1 MSLIFGVFVLEV
13 VFMVKFSQLESFVAV
28 VENGSIN
35 KAAEKLY
42 MTQPSLSRILKSLE
56 DEMGKQ
62 LLNRNSQGVEPTREG
77 KLFYT
82 YAQSIL
88 SELKVLDQLKTMDMD
103 EISTELNVSIY
114 SFFIQNQ
121 LFVDLYDEI
130 LSHELIFNVLEGTL
144 EQLVENVISGQ
155 SELGIAVVND
165 VEFPSVKSVATARN
179 LDVEI
184 LDVGPA
190 CVHIG
195 KHHKLYNRDKV
206 YMKDLLDSRYLHIP
220 LDTFSRSRLDINID
234 GILLKDF
241 KRTVIVNNYHL
252 IKTLL
257 QNNHCFL
264 FGNYWQSQELSN
276 ASIKT
281 FPIENCD
288 IQMYLIKITN
298 KSKSQLSNQAI
309 DFLDKLKKHYIP
321 ANH

>member
-121 LFVDLYDEI
+121 LFVDLYDKI
-130 LSHELIFNVLEGTL
+130 LSHELI
-144 EQLVENVISGQ
+144 
-155 SELGIAVVND
+155 
-165 VEFPSVKSVATARN
+165 
-179 LDVEI
+179 
-184 LDVGPA
+184 
-190 CVHIG
+190 
-195 KHHKLYNRDKV
+195 DK
-206 YMKDLLDSRYLHIP
+206 
-220 LDTFSRSRLDINID
+220 
-234 GILLKDF
+234 
-241 KRTVIVNNYHL
+241 
-252 IKTLL
+252 
-257 QNNHCFL
+257 
-264 FGNYWQSQELSN
+264 
-276 ASIKT
+276 
-281 FPIENCD
+281 
-288 IQMYLIKITN
+288 
-298 KSKSQLSNQAI
+298 
-309 DFLDKLKKHYIP
+309 
-321 ANH
+321 